1 MKFKEILEKIK
12 VYAPLGVSLVV
23 AACVVI
29 SLSGYQAKASE
40 PSKDKKQQ
48 VSESVTDAET
58 ETETENAAED
68 TQTHAGS
75 FELAD
80 GVYKGSATGFSGP
93 VTVAVTIM
101 DKKITSIDILSS
113 TDDEAFFN
121 RAKGVIDRII
131 ASQSFDVDVVSGATY
146 SSNGIIGAVKNAL
159 TGEKDNGVTGKSKQE
174 STSESESDSS
184 LAEIAA
190 VQDASAYKDGTY
202 YGTGKGFAG
211 TMKVKVDISGGKI
224 ASISIVSTKDGDSY
238 VKSASS
244 LLDTIV
250 EKQSTNVD
258 TVSGATFSSRGIIAA
273 VRSALSQAAVSE
285 NTADNN
291 NDKQEAAES
300 SGNGQTDENSSGS
313 ASEQGTEGTL
323 PYVDGIYY
331 GTAEGY
337 KGDIKAAV
345 VIQNKTLKAILV
357 TEKQDDEPFITNA
370 MDVLKNMMKKQSADV
385 DTVSGATY
393 SSKGL
398 IGAVKAAFEEARK
411 TTAGENTG
419 DGNSDANNKNNSNSD
434 NNNGNDNSSN
444 NADDS
449 NIAGEEDK
457 AVLSKLVQSQASL
470 DGAQYTQLS
479 WYLLQIRLGDAQEVL
494 ESAESTKKDVSCAQE
509 KLQAAINALQKNDT
523 STNVYED
530 GVYEVSTLCIPDD
543 DMDFSAYNL
552 SMKVTIANDRIV
564 SITDVKGDGDSQ
576 NASYIKKAADGT
588 KNQPGLVSVL
598 TSQANA
604 DSIDFSSIDT
614 VSRAT
619 CTSKAIIDGCKSAL
633 EAAKKK

>member
-1 MKFKEILEKIK
+1 MKFKEVLEKIK
-12 VYAPLGVSLVV
+12 VYAPLGVSLVI

-29 SLSGYQAKASE
+29 SLSGYQTKASE

-48 VSESVTDAET
+48 VSERVTDA
-58 ETETENAAED
+58 ETENAAED
-68 TQTHAGS
+68 TQTATGS

-101 DKKITSIDILSS
+101 DKKIISIDILSS

-174 STSESESDSS
+174 STSESESDSA

-273 VRSALSQAAVSE
+273 VRSALSQAAVSDNITGN
-285 NTADNN
+285 NT
-291 NDKQEAAES
+291 DKQSAAEA

-313 ASEQGTEGTL
+313 ASEKGTEGTL

-337 KGDIKAAV
+337 KGDIRVAV
-345 VIQNKTLKAILV
+345 VIQDKTLKAILV
-357 TEKQDDEPFITNA
+357 TKKQDDEPFITNA

-419 DGNSDANNKNNSNSD
+419 DSNSDSNNSND
-434 NNNGNDNSSN
+434 NNG
-444 NADDS
+444 

-457 AVLSKLVQSQASL
+457 AVLLKLVQSQASL
-470 DGAQYTQLS
+470 DGTQYTQLS

-530 GVYEVSTLCIPDD
+530 GTYDVSKLCIPDD

-576 NASYIKKAADGT
+576 NAPYIKKAADGT
-588 KNQPGLVSVL
+588 KNQPGMVSVL
-598 TSQANA
+598 TSQTNA

-614 VSRAT
+614 VSHAT

-633 EAAKKK
+633 EAAKRK

>member
-1 MKFKEILEKIK
+1 MKFKEVFEKIK
-12 VYAPLGVSLVV
+12 VYAPLGVSLVI

-29 SLSGYQAKASE
+29 SLSGYQTKASE
-40 PSKDKKQQ
+40 PSNDKKHQ
-48 VSESVTDAET
+48 VSERVTDT
-58 ETETENAAED
+58 ETEDAAED
-68 TQTHAGS
+68 TQTATGS

-121 RAKGVIDRII
+121 RAKAVIDRII

-159 TGEKDNGVTGKSKQE
+159 TGEKDNGVTGKSKQG

-224 ASISIVSTKDGDSY
+224 ASISIVSTKDGNSY

-273 VRSALSQAAVSE
+273 VRSALSQAAVSD
-285 NTADNN
+285 NTVGNN
-291 NDKQEAAES
+291 TDKQGAAEA

-313 ASEQGTEGTL
+313 ASEKGTEGTL

-337 KGDIKAAV
+337 KGDIRVAV
-345 VIQNKTLKAILV
+345 VIQDKTLKAILV

-419 DGNSDANNKNNSNSD
+419 GSNSDSNNSND
-434 NNNGNDNSSN
+434 NN
-444 NADDS
+444 S

-457 AVLSKLVQSQASL
+457 AVLLKLVQSQASL

-494 ESAESTKKDVSCAQE
+494 ESAESTKKDVSCTQE

-530 GVYEVSTLCIPDD
+530 GTYDVSTLCIPDD

-576 NASYIKKAADGT
+576 NVSYIKKAVDGT
-588 KNQPGLVSVL
+588 KNQAGMVSVL
-598 TSQANA
+598 TSQTNA

-614 VSRAT
+614 VSHAT

>member
-1 MKFKEILEKIK
+1 MKFKEVLEKIK
-12 VYAPLGVSLVV
+12 VYAPLGVSLVI

-29 SLSGYQAKASE
+29 SLSGYQTKASE
-40 PSKDKKQQ
+40 PSKDKKHQ
-48 VSESVTDAET
+48 VSERVTDT
-58 ETETENAAED
+58 ETEDAAED
-68 TQTHAGS
+68 TQTATGS

-101 DKKITSIDILSS
+101 DKKIISIDILSS

-273 VRSALSQAAVSE
+273 VRSALSQAAVSD
-285 NTADNN
+285 NTTGNN
-291 NDKQEAAES
+291 TDKQGAAEV

-337 KGDIKAAV
+337 KGDIRVAV
-345 VIQNKTLKAILV
+345 VIQDKTLKAILV

-419 DGNSDANNKNNSNSD
+419 GSNSDSNNSND
-434 NNNGNDNSSN
+434 NN
-444 NADDS
+444 S

-457 AVLSKLVQSQASL
+457 AVLLKLVQSQASL

-530 GVYEVSTLCIPDD
+530 GTYDVSTLCIPDD

-576 NASYIKKAADGT
+576 NVSYIKKAVDGT
-588 KNQPGLVSVL
+588 KNQAGMVSVL
-598 TSQANA
+598 TSQTNA

-614 VSRAT
+614 VSHAT

>member
-1 MKFKEILEKIK
+1 MKFKEVLEKIK
-12 VYAPLGVSLVV
+12 VYAPLGVSLVI

-29 SLSGYQAKASE
+29 SLSGYQTKASE

-48 VSESVTDAET
+48 VSERVTDT
-58 ETETENAAED
+58 ETETEN
-68 TQTHAGS
+68 TQTATGS
-75 FELAD
+75 FDLAD

-131 ASQSFDVDVVSGATY
+131 SSQSFDVDVVSGATY

-174 STSESESDSS
+174 STSESDSS
-184 LAEIAA
+184 LVEIAA
-190 VQDASAYKDGTY
+190 VQDAAAYRDGTY

-211 TMKVKVDISGGKI
+211 TMKVKVDIAGGKI

-258 TVSGATFSSRGIIAA
+258 TVSCATFSSRGIIAA
-273 VRSALSQAAVSE
+273 VRSALSQAAVSQ
-285 NTADNN
+285 NTAGNIT
-291 NDKQEAAES
+291 DKQDATET

-313 ASEQGTEGTL
+313 SQEQGTEGTL

-337 KGDIKAAV
+337 KGDIKVAV
-345 VIQNKTLKAILV
+345 VIQDKTLKAILV

-419 DGNSDANNKNNSNSD
+419 DSNSG
-434 NNNGNDNSSN
+434 NNNSSN
-444 NADDS
+444 NSDNS
-449 NIAGEEDK
+449 NIAGDEDK

-470 DGAQYTQLS
+470 DGTQYTQLS
-479 WYLLQIRLGDAQEVL
+479 WYLFQIRLGDAQEVL
-494 ESAESTKKDVSCAQE
+494 ESAESTKKDVSRAQE

-530 GVYEVSTLCIPDD
+530 GTYDVSTLCIPDD

-588 KNQPGLVSVL
+588 KNQPGMVSVL

-604 DSIDFSSIDT
+604 DSIDFSGIDT

-619 CTSKAIIDGCKSAL
+619 CTSKAIINGCKSVL

>member
-1 MKFKEILEKIK
+1 MKFKEVLEKIK
-12 VYAPLGVSLVV
+12 VYAPLGVSLVI

-29 SLSGYQAKASE
+29 SLSGYQTKASE
-40 PSKDKKQQ
+40 PSKDKTQQ
-48 VSESVTDAET
+48 VSERVTDAKKESA
-58 ETETENAAED
+58 EED
-68 TQTHAGS
+68 TQPATGS

-101 DKKITSIDILSS
+101 DKKIISIDILSS

-211 TMKVKVDISGGKI
+211 TMKIKVDISGGKI

-273 VRSALSQAAVSE
+273 VRSALSQAAVSD
-285 NTADNN
+285 NTTGNN
-291 NDKQEAAES
+291 TDKQSAAEA

-313 ASEQGTEGTL
+313 ASEKGTEGTL

-337 KGDIKAAV
+337 RGDIRVAV
-345 VIQNKTLKAILV
+345 VIQDKTLKAILV
-357 TEKQDDEPFITNA
+357 TKKQDDEPFITNA

-419 DGNSDANNKNNSNSD
+419 DSNSDSNNSND
-434 NNNGNDNSSN
+434 NNG
-444 NADDS
+444 

-457 AVLSKLVQSQASL
+457 AVLSKLVQSQAAL

-530 GVYEVSTLCIPDD
+530 GTYDVSTLCIPDD

-576 NASYIKKAADGT
+576 NAPYINKAADGT
-588 KNQPGLVSVL
+588 KNQPGMVSVL
-598 TSQANA
+598 TSQTNA

-633 EAAKKK
+633 ESAKKK

>member
-1 MKFKEILEKIK
+1 MKFKEVLEKIK
-12 VYAPLGVSLVV
+12 VYAPLGVSLVI

-29 SLSGYQAKASE
+29 SLSGYQTKASE

-48 VSESVTDAET
+48 VSERVTDT
-58 ETETENAAED
+58 ETETENAAEN
-68 TQTHAGS
+68 TQTATGS
-75 FELAD
+75 FDLAD

-131 ASQSFDVDVVSGATY
+131 SSQSFDVDVVSGATY

-184 LAEIAA
+184 LAEMAA

-211 TMKVKVDISGGKI
+211 TMKVKVDIAGGKI

-285 NTADNN
+285 NTAGNN
-291 NDKQEAAES
+291 TDKQDAAET
-300 SGNGQTDENSSGS
+300 SGNDRNDENSSD
-313 ASEQGTEGTL
+313 SEPEQTAEGTL

-337 KGDIKAAV
+337 KGDIKVAV
-345 VIQNKTLKAILV
+345 VIQDKTLKAILV

-419 DGNSDANNKNNSNSD
+419 DSNSG
-434 NNNGNDNSSN
+434 NNNSSN
-444 NADDS
+444 NSDNS
-449 NIAGEEDK
+449 NIAGDEDK

-470 DGAQYTQLS
+470 DGTQYTQLS
-479 WYLLQIRLGDAQEVL
+479 WYLLQIRLEDANEVL
-494 ESAESTKKDVSCAQE
+494 SSAEATKRDVSRAQE

-530 GVYEVSTLCIPDD
+530 GTYDVSTLCIPDD

-588 KNQPGLVSVL
+588 KNQPGMVSVL

-604 DSIDFSSIDT
+604 DRIDFSGIDT

-619 CTSKAIIDGCKSAL
+619 CTSKAIINGCKSVL

>member
-1 MKFKEILEKIK
+1 MKFKEVLEKIK
-12 VYAPLGVSLVV
+12 VYAPLGVSLVI

-29 SLSGYQAKASE
+29 SLSGYQTKASE
-40 PSKDKKQQ
+40 PSKDKKHQ
-48 VSESVTDAET
+48 VSERVTD
-58 ETETENAAED
+58 TETENAAED
-68 TQTHAGS
+68 TQTATGS

-80 GVYKGSATGFSGP
+80 GVYKGSATGFSGH

-121 RAKGVIDRII
+121 RAKAVIDRII
-131 ASQSFDVDVVSGATY
+131 ASQSFDVDVVSGTTY

-159 TGEKDNGVTGKSKQE
+159 TGEKDNGVTGKSKQG

-238 VKSASS
+238 VKIASS

-273 VRSALSQAAVSE
+273 VRSALSQAAVSD
-285 NTADNN
+285 NTTGNN
-291 NDKQEAAES
+291 TDKQGAAEV

-337 KGDIKAAV
+337 KGDIRVAV
-345 VIQNKTLKAILV
+345 VIQDKTLKAILV

-419 DGNSDANNKNNSNSD
+419 GSNSDSNNSND
-434 NNNGNDNSSN
+434 NN
-444 NADDS
+444 S

-457 AVLSKLVQSQASL
+457 AVLLKLVQSQASL

-530 GVYEVSTLCIPDD
+530 GTYDVSTLCIPDD

-576 NASYIKKAADGT
+576 NVSYIKKAVDGT
-588 KNQPGLVSVL
+588 KNQAGMVSVL
-598 TSQANA
+598 TSQTNA

-614 VSRAT
+614 VSHAT

>member
-1 MKFKEILEKIK
+1 MKFKEVLEKIK
-12 VYAPLGVSLVV
+12 VYAPLGVSLVI

-29 SLSGYQAKASE
+29 SLSGYQTKASE
-40 PSKDKKQQ
+40 PSKDKKHQ
-48 VSESVTDAET
+48 VSERVTD
-58 ETETENAAED
+58 TETENAAED
-68 TQTHAGS
+68 TQTATGS

-131 ASQSFDVDVVSGATY
+131 SSQSFDVDVVSGATY

-159 TGEKDNGVTGKSKQE
+159 TGEKDNGVTGKSKQG
-174 STSESESDSS
+174 STSDSESDSS

-190 VQDASAYKDGTY
+190 VQDASTYKDGTY

-273 VRSALSQAAVSE
+273 VRSALSQAAVSD
-285 NTADNN
+285 NTTGNN
-291 NDKQEAAES
+291 TDKQGAAES

-337 KGDIKAAV
+337 KGDIRVAV
-345 VIQNKTLKAILV
+345 VIQDKTLKAILV

-419 DGNSDANNKNNSNSD
+419 DNNSDSNNSND
-434 NNNGNDNSSN
+434 NNN
-444 NADDS
+444 

-457 AVLSKLVQSQASL
+457 AVLLKLVQSQASL

-530 GVYEVSTLCIPDD
+530 GTYDVSTLCIPDD

>member
-1 MKFKEILEKIK
+1 MKFKEVLEKIK
-12 VYAPLGVSLVV
+12 VYAPLGVSLVI

-29 SLSGYQAKASE
+29 SLSGYQTKASE
-40 PSKDKKQQ
+40 PSKDKKHQ
-48 VSESVTDAET
+48 VSERVTD
-58 ETETENAAED
+58 TETENAAED
-68 TQTHAGS
+68 TQTATGS

-121 RAKGVIDRII
+121 RAKAVIDRII

-159 TGEKDNGVTGKSKQE
+159 TGEKDNGVTGKSKQG

-273 VRSALSQAAVSE
+273 VRSALSQAAVSD
-285 NTADNN
+285 NTTGNN
-291 NDKQEAAES
+291 TDKQGAAEA

-313 ASEQGTEGTL
+313 ASEKGTEGTL

-337 KGDIKAAV
+337 KGDIRVAV
-345 VIQNKTLKAILV
+345 VIQDKTLKAILV

-419 DGNSDANNKNNSNSD
+419 GSNSDSNNSND
-434 NNNGNDNSSN
+434 NN
-444 NADDS
+444 S

-457 AVLSKLVQSQASL
+457 AVLLKLVQSQASL

-530 GVYEVSTLCIPDD
+530 GTYDVSTLCIPDD

-576 NASYIKKAADGT
+576 NVSYIKKAVDGT
-588 KNQPGLVSVL
+588 KNQAGMVSVL
-598 TSQANA
+598 TSQTNA

-614 VSRAT
+614 VSHAT

>member
-1 MKFKEILEKIK
+1 MKFKEVLEKIK
-12 VYAPLGVSLVV
+12 VYASLGVSLVI

-29 SLSGYQAKASE
+29 SLSGYQTKASE
-40 PSKDKKQQ
+40 PSKDKKHQ
-48 VSESVTDAET
+48 VSERVTD
-58 ETETENAAED
+58 TETENAAED
-68 TQTHAGS
+68 TQTATGS

-121 RAKGVIDRII
+121 RAKAVIDRII

-159 TGEKDNGVTGKSKQE
+159 TGEKDNGVTGKSKQG

-238 VKSASS
+238 VKIASS

-273 VRSALSQAAVSE
+273 VRSALSQAAVSD
-285 NTADNN
+285 NTTGNN
-291 NDKQEAAES
+291 TDKQGAAEV

-323 PYVDGIYY
+323 AYVDGIYY

-337 KGDIKAAV
+337 KGDIRVAV
-345 VIQNKTLKAILV
+345 VIQDKTLKAILV

-419 DGNSDANNKNNSNSD
+419 GSNSDSNNSND
-434 NNNGNDNSSN
+434 NN
-444 NADDS
+444 S

-457 AVLSKLVQSQASL
+457 AVLLKLVQSQASL

-530 GVYEVSTLCIPDD
+530 GTYDVSTLCIPDD

-576 NASYIKKAADGT
+576 NVSYIKKAVDGT
-588 KNQPGLVSVL
+588 KNQAGMVSVL
-598 TSQANA
+598 TSQTNA

-614 VSRAT
+614 VSHAT

>member
-1 MKFKEILEKIK
+1 MKFKEVLEKIK
-12 VYAPLGVSLVV
+12 VYAPLGVSLVI

-29 SLSGYQAKASE
+29 SLSGYQTKASE
-40 PSKDKKQQ
+40 PSKDKKHQ
-48 VSESVTDAET
+48 VSERVTDT
-58 ETETENAAED
+58 ETEDAAED
-68 TQTHAGS
+68 TQTATGS

-80 GVYKGSATGFSGP
+80 GVYKDSATGFSGP

-101 DKKITSIDILSS
+101 DKKIISIDILSS

-121 RAKGVIDRII
+121 RAKGVIDRFI

-273 VRSALSQAAVSE
+273 VRSALSQAAVSD
-285 NTADNN
+285 NTVGNN
-291 NDKQEAAES
+291 TDKQGAAEA

-313 ASEQGTEGTL
+313 ASEKGTEGTL

-337 KGDIKAAV
+337 KGDIRVAV
-345 VIQNKTLKAILV
+345 VIQDKTLKAILV

-419 DGNSDANNKNNSNSD
+419 GSNSDSNNSND
-434 NNNGNDNSSN
+434 NN
-444 NADDS
+444 S

-457 AVLSKLVQSQASL
+457 AVLLKLVQSQASL

-530 GVYEVSTLCIPDD
+530 GTYDVSTLCIPDD

-576 NASYIKKAADGT
+576 NVSYIKKAVDGT
-588 KNQPGLVSVL
+588 KNQAGMVSVL
-598 TSQANA
+598 TSQTNA

-614 VSRAT
+614 VSHAT

>member
-1 MKFKEILEKIK
+1 MKFKEVLEKIK
-12 VYAPLGVSLVV
+12 VYAPLGVSLVI

-29 SLSGYQAKASE
+29 SLSGYQTKASE

-48 VSESVTDAET
+48 VSENVTDT
-58 ETETENAAED
+58 ETETENAAEN
-68 TQTHAGS
+68 TQTATGS
-75 FELAD
+75 FDLAD

-131 ASQSFDVDVVSGATY
+131 SSQSFDVDVVSGATY
-146 SSNGIIGAVKNAL
+146 SSNGIIKAVKNAL
-159 TGEKDNGVTGKSKQE
+159 TGEKDKTVTGKSKQE
-174 STSESESDSS
+174 SASESDSS
-184 LAEIAA
+184 SVEKAA

-211 TMKVKVDISGGKI
+211 TMKVKVDIVGGKI

-250 EKQSTNVD
+250 KKQSTNVD

-273 VRSALSQAAVSE
+273 VRSALSQAAVSQ
-285 NTADNN
+285 NTAGNN
-291 NDKQEAAES
+291 TDKQDATET

-313 ASEQGTEGTL
+313 SQEQGTEGTL

-337 KGDIKAAV
+337 KGDIKVAV
-345 VIQNKTLKAILV
+345 VIQDKTLKAILV

-419 DGNSDANNKNNSNSD
+419 DSNSG
-434 NNNGNDNSSN
+434 NNNSSN
-444 NADDS
+444 NSDNS
-449 NIAGEEDK
+449 NIAGDEDK

-470 DGAQYTQLS
+470 DGTQYTQLS
-479 WYLLQIRLGDAQEVL
+479 WYLLQIRLEDANEVL
-494 ESAESTKKDVSCAQE
+494 SSAEATKKDVSHAQE

-530 GVYEVSTLCIPDD
+530 GTYDVSTLCIPDD

-588 KNQPGLVSVL
+588 KNQQGMVSVL

-604 DSIDFSSIDT
+604 ANIDFSSIDT

-619 CTSKAIIDGCKSAL
+619 CTSKAIINGCKSVL

>member
-1 MKFKEILEKIK
+1 MKFKEVLEKIK
-12 VYAPLGVSLVV
+12 VYAPLGVSLVI

-29 SLSGYQAKASE
+29 SLSGYQTKASE
-40 PSKDKKQQ
+40 PSKDKKHQ
-48 VSESVTDAET
+48 VSERVTD
-58 ETETENAAED
+58 TETENAAED
-68 TQTHAGS
+68 TQTATGS

-80 GVYKGSATGFSGP
+80 GVYKGSATGFSGH

-121 RAKGVIDRII
+121 RAKAVIDRII

-159 TGEKDNGVTGKSKQE
+159 TGEKDNGVTGKSKQG

-238 VKSASS
+238 VKIASS

-273 VRSALSQAAVSE
+273 VRSALSQAAVSD
-285 NTADNN
+285 NTVGNN
-291 NDKQEAAES
+291 TDKQGAAEV

-337 KGDIKAAV
+337 KGDIRVAV
-345 VIQNKTLKAILV
+345 VIQDKTLKAILV

-419 DGNSDANNKNNSNSD
+419 GSNSDSNNSND
-434 NNNGNDNSSN
+434 NN
-444 NADDS
+444 S

-457 AVLSKLVQSQASL
+457 AVLLKLVQSQASL

-530 GVYEVSTLCIPDD
+530 GTYDVSTLCIPDD

-576 NASYIKKAADGT
+576 NVSYIKKAVDGT
-588 KNQPGLVSVL
+588 KNQAGMVSVL
-598 TSQANA
+598 TSQTNA

-614 VSRAT
+614 VSHAT

>member
-29 SLSGYQAKASE
+29 SLSTYQAKASE

-48 VSESVTDAET
+48 VSESMADT
-58 ETETENAAED
+58 ETETENTTED
-68 TQTHAGS
+68 TQTATGS
-75 FELAD
+75 FDLAD

-113 TDDEAFFN
+113 TDDEVFFN

-184 LAEIAA
+184 SAEIAA

-211 TMKVKVDISGGKI
+211 NIKVKVDIAGGKI
-224 ASISIVSTKDGDSY
+224 SAISIVSTKDGDSY

-285 NTADNN
+285 NTAGNN
-291 NDKQEAAES
+291 TDKQGAAET

-313 ASEQGTEGTL
+313 ASEHGTEGTL

-331 GTAEGY
+331 GTSEGY
-337 KGDIKAAV
+337 KGDIKVAV
-345 VIQNKTLKAILV
+345 VIQDKTLKAILV

-370 MDVLKNMMKKQSADV
+370 MDVLKNMMKKQSTDV

-398 IGAVKAAFEEARK
+398 IGAVKSAFEEARK

-419 DGNSDANNKNNSNSD
+419 NGNSGGNNNNSN
-434 NNNGNDNSSN
+434 
-444 NADDS
+444 NAADS
-449 NIAGEEDK
+449 NIALDEDK

-470 DGAQYTQLS
+470 DGTQYTQLS

-494 ESAESTKKDVSCAQE
+494 ESAESTKKDVSRAQE

-530 GVYEVSTLCIPDD
+530 GTYEVSTLCIPDD

-588 KNQPGLVSVL
+588 KNQQGMVSVL
-598 TSQANA
+598 TSQSNA

>member
-1 MKFKEILEKIK
+1 MKFKEVLEKIK
-12 VYAPLGVSLVV
+12 VYAPLGVSLVI

-29 SLSGYQAKASE
+29 SLSGYQTKASE

-48 VSESVTDAET
+48 VSERVTDA
-58 ETETENAAED
+58 ETENAAED
-68 TQTHAGS
+68 TQTATGS

-101 DKKITSIDILSS
+101 DKKIISIDILSS

-121 RAKGVIDRII
+121 RAKAVIDRII

-174 STSESESDSS
+174 STSESESDSA

-273 VRSALSQAAVSE
+273 VRSALSQAAVSD
-285 NTADNN
+285 NTTGNN
-291 NDKQEAAES
+291 TDKQSAAEA

-313 ASEQGTEGTL
+313 ASEKGTEGTL

-337 KGDIKAAV
+337 KGDIRVAV
-345 VIQNKTLKAILV
+345 VIQDKTLKAILV
-357 TEKQDDEPFITNA
+357 TKKQDDEPFITNA

-419 DGNSDANNKNNSNSD
+419 DSNSD
-434 NNNGNDNSSN
+434 SNNGNDNN
-444 NADDS
+444 S

-457 AVLSKLVQSQASL
+457 AVLLKLVQSQASL
-470 DGAQYTQLS
+470 DGTQYTQLS

-530 GVYEVSTLCIPDD
+530 GTYDVSTLCIPDD

-576 NASYIKKAADGT
+576 NAPYIKKAADGT

>member
-1 MKFKEILEKIK
+1 MKFKEVLEKIK
-12 VYAPLGVSLVV
+12 VYAPLGVSLVI

-29 SLSGYQAKASE
+29 SLSGYQTKASE
-40 PSKDKKQQ
+40 PSKDKKHQ
-48 VSESVTDAET
+48 VSERVTDT
-58 ETETENAAED
+58 ETEDAAED
-68 TQTHAGS
+68 TQTATGS

-101 DKKITSIDILSS
+101 DKKIISIDILSS

-273 VRSALSQAAVSE
+273 VRSALSQAAVSD
-285 NTADNN
+285 NTTGNN
-291 NDKQEAAES
+291 TDKQGAAEA

-313 ASEQGTEGTL
+313 ASEKGTEGTL

-337 KGDIKAAV
+337 KGDIRVAV
-345 VIQNKTLKAILV
+345 VIQDKTLKAILV

-419 DGNSDANNKNNSNSD
+419 DSNSDSNNSND
-434 NNNGNDNSSN
+434 NN
-444 NADDS
+444 S

-457 AVLSKLVQSQASL
+457 AVLLKLVQSQASL

-530 GVYEVSTLCIPDD
+530 GTYDVSTLCIPDD

-576 NASYIKKAADGT
+576 NVSYIKKAADGT
-588 KNQPGLVSVL
+588 KNQPGMVSVL
-598 TSQANA
+598 TSQTNA

-614 VSRAT
+614 VSHAT

>member
-1 MKFKEILEKIK
+1 MKFKEVLEKIK
-12 VYAPLGVSLVV
+12 VYAPLGVSLVI

-29 SLSGYQAKASE
+29 SLSGYQTKASE
-40 PSKDKKQQ
+40 PSKDKKHQ
-48 VSESVTDAET
+48 VSERVTD
-58 ETETENAAED
+58 TETENAAED
-68 TQTHAGS
+68 TQTATGS

-121 RAKGVIDRII
+121 RAKAVIDRII

-159 TGEKDNGVTGKSKQE
+159 TGEKDNGVTGKSKQG

-273 VRSALSQAAVSE
+273 VRSALSQAAVSDKTTGN
-285 NTADNN
+285 NT
-291 NDKQEAAES
+291 DKQGAAEA

-313 ASEQGTEGTL
+313 ASEKGTEGTL

-337 KGDIKAAV
+337 KGDIRVAV
-345 VIQNKTLKAILV
+345 VIQDKTLKAILV

-419 DGNSDANNKNNSNSD
+419 GSNSDSNNSND
-434 NNNGNDNSSN
+434 NN
-444 NADDS
+444 S

-457 AVLSKLVQSQASL
+457 AVLLKLVQSQASL

-530 GVYEVSTLCIPDD
+530 GTYDVSTLCIPDD

-576 NASYIKKAADGT
+576 NVSYIKKAVDGT
-588 KNQPGLVSVL
+588 KNQAGMVSVL
-598 TSQANA
+598 TSQTNA

-614 VSRAT
+614 VSHAT

>member
-1 MKFKEILEKIK
+1 MKFKEVLEKIK
-12 VYAPLGVSLVV
+12 VYAPLGVSLVI

-29 SLSGYQAKASE
+29 SLSGYQTKASE
-40 PSKDKKQQ
+40 PSKDKKHQ
-48 VSESVTDAET
+48 VSERVTD
-58 ETETENAAED
+58 TETENAAED
-68 TQTHAGS
+68 TQTATGS

-121 RAKGVIDRII
+121 RAKAVIDRII

-159 TGEKDNGVTGKSKQE
+159 TGEKDNGVTGKSKQG

-238 VKSASS
+238 VKIASS

-273 VRSALSQAAVSE
+273 VRSALSQAAVSD
-285 NTADNN
+285 NTVGNN
-291 NDKQEAAES
+291 TDKQGAAEA

-313 ASEQGTEGTL
+313 ASEKGTEGTL

-337 KGDIKAAV
+337 KGDIRVAV
-345 VIQNKTLKAILV
+345 VIQDKTLKAILV

-419 DGNSDANNKNNSNSD
+419 GSNSDSNNSND
-434 NNNGNDNSSN
+434 NN
-444 NADDS
+444 S

-457 AVLSKLVQSQASL
+457 AVLLKLVQSQASL

-530 GVYEVSTLCIPDD
+530 GTYDVSTLCIPDD

-576 NASYIKKAADGT
+576 NVSYIKKAVDGT
-588 KNQPGLVSVL
+588 KNQAGMVSVL
-598 TSQANA
+598 TSQTNA

-614 VSRAT
+614 VSHAT

>member
-1 MKFKEILEKIK
+1 MKFKEVLEKIK
-12 VYAPLGVSLVV
+12 VYAPLGVSLVI

-29 SLSGYQAKASE
+29 SLSGYQTKASE
-40 PSKDKKQQ
+40 PSKDKKHQ
-48 VSESVTDAET
+48 VSERMTDT
-58 ETETENAAED
+58 ETEDAAED
-68 TQTHAGS
+68 TQTATGS

-101 DKKITSIDILSS
+101 DKKIISIDILSS

-273 VRSALSQAAVSE
+273 VRSALSQAAVSD
-285 NTADNN
+285 NTVGNN
-291 NDKQEAAES
+291 TDKQGAAEA

-313 ASEQGTEGTL
+313 ASEKGTEGTL

-337 KGDIKAAV
+337 KGDIRVAV
-345 VIQNKTLKAILV
+345 VIQDKTLKAILV

-419 DGNSDANNKNNSNSD
+419 DSNSDSNNSNG
-434 NNNGNDNSSN
+434 NN
-444 NADDS
+444 S

-457 AVLSKLVQSQASL
+457 AVLLKLVQSQASL

-530 GVYEVSTLCIPDD
+530 GTYDVSTLCIPDD

-576 NASYIKKAADGT
+576 NAPYIKKAADGT
-588 KNQPGLVSVL
+588 KNQPGMVSVL
-598 TSQANA
+598 TSQTNA

-614 VSRAT
+614 VSHAT

>member
-1 MKFKEILEKIK
+1 MKFKEVLEKIK
-12 VYAPLGVSLVV
+12 VYAPLGVSLVI

-29 SLSGYQAKASE
+29 SLSGYQTKASE
-40 PSKDKKQQ
+40 PSKDKKHQ
-48 VSESVTDAET
+48 VSERVTDT
-58 ETETENAAED
+58 ETEDAAED
-68 TQTHAGS
+68 TQTATGS

-273 VRSALSQAAVSE
+273 VRSALSQAAVSD
-285 NTADNN
+285 NTTGNN
-291 NDKQEAAES
+291 TDKQGAAEA
-300 SGNGQTDENSSGS
+300 SGNGQTDKNSSGS

-337 KGDIKAAV
+337 KGDIRVAV
-345 VIQNKTLKAILV
+345 VIQDKTLKAILV

-419 DGNSDANNKNNSNSD
+419 GSNSD
-434 NNNGNDNSSN
+434 SNNNNDNN
-444 NADDS
+444 N

-457 AVLSKLVQSQASL
+457 AVLLKLVQSQASL

-530 GVYEVSTLCIPDD
+530 GTYDVSTLCIPDD

-576 NASYIKKAADGT
+576 NVSYIKKAVDGT
-588 KNQPGLVSVL
+588 KNQAGIRQVL
-598 TSQANA
+598 LWFCLCIRKLWRRDA
-604 DSIDFSSIDT
+604 
-614 VSRAT
+614 
-619 CTSKAIIDGCKSAL
+619 CTICVML
-633 EAAKKK
+633 P

>member
-1 MKFKEILEKIK
+1 MKFKEVLEKIK
-12 VYAPLGVSLVV
+12 VYAPLGVSLVI

-29 SLSGYQAKASE
+29 SLSGYQTKASE
-40 PSKDKKQQ
+40 PSKDNKQQ
-48 VSESVTDAET
+48 VSDRVTEI

-68 TQTHAGS
+68 TQTATGS

-159 TGEKDNGVTGKSKQE
+159 IGEKDNGVTGKSKQE

-190 VQDASAYKDGTY
+190 AQDASAYKDGTY

-273 VRSALSQAAVSE
+273 VRSALSQAAVSD
-285 NTADNN
+285 NTTGNN
-291 NDKQEAAES
+291 TDKQGAAEA

-313 ASEQGTEGTL
+313 ASEKGTEGTL

-337 KGDIKAAV
+337 KGDIRVAV
-345 VIQNKTLKAILV
+345 VIQDKTLKAILV

-419 DGNSDANNKNNSNSD
+419 GSNSDSNNSND
-434 NNNGNDNSSN
+434 NN
-444 NADDS
+444 S

-530 GVYEVSTLCIPDD
+530 GTYDVSTLCIPDD

-576 NASYIKKAADGT
+576 NVSYINKAADGT
-588 KNQPGLVSVL
+588 KNQPGMVSVL
-598 TSQANA
+598 TSQTNA
-604 DSIDFSSIDT
+604 GSIDFSSIDT

>member
-1 MKFKEILEKIK
+1 MKFKEVFEKIK
-12 VYAPLGVSLVV
+12 VYAPLGVSLVI

-29 SLSGYQAKASE
+29 SLIGYQTKASE
-40 PSKDKKQQ
+40 PSNDKKHQ
-48 VSESVTDAET
+48 VSERVTDT
-58 ETETENAAED
+58 ETEDAAED
-68 TQTHAGS
+68 TQTATGS

-121 RAKGVIDRII
+121 RAKAVIDRII

-273 VRSALSQAAVSE
+273 VRSALSQAAVSDKTTGN
-285 NTADNN
+285 NT
-291 NDKQEAAES
+291 DKQGAAEA
-300 SGNGQTDENSSGS
+300 SGNGQTDKNSSGS

-337 KGDIKAAV
+337 KGDIRVAV
-345 VIQNKTLKAILV
+345 VIQDKTLKAILV

-419 DGNSDANNKNNSNSD
+419 GSNSDSNNSND
-434 NNNGNDNSSN
+434 NN
-444 NADDS
+444 S

-457 AVLSKLVQSQASL
+457 AVLLKLVQSQASL

-494 ESAESTKKDVSCAQE
+494 ESAESTKKDVSCEQE

-530 GVYEVSTLCIPDD
+530 GTYDVSTLCIPDD

-576 NASYIKKAADGT
+576 NVSYIKKAVDGT
-588 KNQPGLVSVL
+588 KNQPGMVSVL
-598 TSQANA
+598 TSQTNA

-614 VSRAT
+614 VSHAT

>member
-1 MKFKEILEKIK
+1 MKFKEVLEKIK
-12 VYAPLGVSLVV
+12 VYAPLGVSLVI

-29 SLSGYQAKASE
+29 SLSGYQTKASE
-40 PSKDKKQQ
+40 PSKDKKHQ
-48 VSESVTDAET
+48 VSERVTD
-58 ETETENAAED
+58 TETENAAED
-68 TQTHAGS
+68 TQTATGS

-101 DKKITSIDILSS
+101 DKKIISIDILSS

-273 VRSALSQAAVSE
+273 VRSALSQAAVSD
-285 NTADNN
+285 NTVGNN
-291 NDKQEAAES
+291 TDKQGAAEA

-337 KGDIKAAV
+337 KGDIRVAV
-345 VIQNKTLKAILV
+345 VIQDKTLKAILV

-419 DGNSDANNKNNSNSD
+419 GSNSDSNNSND
-434 NNNGNDNSSN
+434 NN
-444 NADDS
+444 S

-457 AVLSKLVQSQASL
+457 AVLLKLVQSQASL

-530 GVYEVSTLCIPDD
+530 GTYDVSTLCIPDD

-576 NASYIKKAADGT
+576 NVSYIKKAVEGT
-588 KNQPGLVSVL
+588 KNQPGMVSVL
-598 TSQANA
+598 TSQTNA

-614 VSRAT
+614 VSHAT

>member
-1 MKFKEILEKIK
+1 MKFKEVLEKIK
-12 VYAPLGVSLVV
+12 VYAPLGVSLVI

-29 SLSGYQAKASE
+29 SLSGYQTKASE

-48 VSESVTDAET
+48 VSERVTDT
-58 ETETENAAED
+58 ETETENAAEN
-68 TQTHAGS
+68 TQTATGS
-75 FELAD
+75 FDLAD

-131 ASQSFDVDVVSGATY
+131 SSQSFDVDVVSGATY
-146 SSNGIIGAVKNAL
+146 SSNGIIKAVKNAL
-159 TGEKDNGVTGKSKQE
+159 TGEKDKTVTGKSKQE
-174 STSESESDSS
+174 SASESDSS
-184 LAEIAA
+184 SVEKAA

-211 TMKVKVDISGGKI
+211 TMKVKVDIAGGKI

-273 VRSALSQAAVSE
+273 VRSALSQAAVSD
-285 NTADNN
+285 NTTGNN
-291 NDKQEAAES
+291 TDKQGAAEA

-313 ASEQGTEGTL
+313 AQEQGKEGTL

-337 KGDIKAAV
+337 KGDIRVAV
-345 VIQNKTLKAILV
+345 VIQDKTLKAILV
-357 TEKQDDEPFITNA
+357 TKKQDDEPFITNA
-370 MDVLKNMMKKQSADV
+370 MDVLKKMMKKQSADV

-419 DGNSDANNKNNSNSD
+419 GSNSDSNNSND
-434 NNNGNDNSSN
+434 NN
-444 NADDS
+444 S

-457 AVLSKLVQSQASL
+457 AVLLKLVQSQASL

-530 GVYEVSTLCIPDD
+530 GTYDVSTLCIPDD

-576 NASYIKKAADGT
+576 NVSYIKKAVDGT
-588 KNQPGLVSVL
+588 KNQAGMVSVL
-598 TSQANA
+598 TSQTNA

-614 VSRAT
+614 VSHAT

>member
-29 SLSGYQAKASE
+29 SLSTYQAKASE

-48 VSESVTDAET
+48 VSESMADT
-58 ETETENAAED
+58 ETETENATED
-68 TQTHAGS
+68 TQTATGS
-75 FELAD
+75 FDLAD
-80 GVYKGSATGFSGP
+80 GVYKGSATGYRGS
-93 VTVAVTIM
+93 VTVAVTIL
-101 DKKITSIDILSS
+101 DKKIVSIDILSAS
-113 TDDEAFFN
+113 DDEAFFN

-131 ASQSFDVDVVSGATY
+131 SSQSLDVDVVSGATY

-159 TGEKDNGVTGKSKQE
+159 TGEKDKGVTGKSKQE
-174 STSESESDSS
+174 SRLDSESDNSS
-184 LAEIAA
+184 AEIAA

-211 TMKVKVDISGGKI
+211 NIKVKVDIAGGKI
-224 ASISIVSTKDGDSY
+224 SAISIVSTKDGDSY

-285 NTADNN
+285 NTAGSDT
-291 NDKQEAAES
+291 DKQDTAET
-300 SGNGQTDENSSGS
+300 SGNGQNDENSSDN
-313 ASEQGTEGTL
+313 AQKQTAEGTL

-337 KGDIKAAV
+337 KGDIKVAV
-345 VIQNKTLKAILV
+345 VIQDKTLKAILV

-398 IGAVKAAFEEARK
+398 IGAVKEAFEEARK
-411 TTAGENTG
+411 TTACENTG
-419 DGNSDANNKNNSNSD
+419 NGNSGGNNNNSN
-434 NNNGNDNSSN
+434 
-444 NADDS
+444 NAADS
-449 NIAGEEDK
+449 NIALDEDK

-470 DGAQYTQLS
+470 DGTQYTQLS

-494 ESAESTKKDVSCAQE
+494 DSAESTKKDVSRAQE

-530 GVYEVSTLCIPDD
+530 GTYEVSTLCIPDD
-543 DMDFSAYNL
+543 DMDFVAYNL

-588 KNQPGLVSVL
+588 KNQQGMVSML

>member
-1 MKFKEILEKIK
+1 MKFKEVLEKIK
-12 VYAPLGVSLVV
+12 VYAPLGVSLVI

-29 SLSGYQAKASE
+29 SLSGYQTKASE
-40 PSKDKKQQ
+40 PSKDKKHQ
-48 VSESVTDAET
+48 VSERVTDT
-58 ETETENAAED
+58 ETEDAAED
-68 TQTHAGS
+68 TQTATGS

-273 VRSALSQAAVSE
+273 VRSALSQAAVSD
-285 NTADNN
+285 NTVGNN
-291 NDKQEAAES
+291 TDKQGAAEA

-313 ASEQGTEGTL
+313 ASEKGTEGTL

-337 KGDIKAAV
+337 KGDIRVAV
-345 VIQNKTLKAILV
+345 VIQDKTLKAILV

-419 DGNSDANNKNNSNSD
+419 DSNSDSNNSND
-434 NNNGNDNSSN
+434 NN
-444 NADDS
+444 S

-457 AVLSKLVQSQASL
+457 AVLLKLVQSQASL

-530 GVYEVSTLCIPDD
+530 GTYDVSTLCIPDD

-552 SMKVTIANDRIV
+552 SMKVTIANDRMV

-576 NASYIKKAADGT
+576 NVSYIKKAVDGT
-588 KNQPGLVSVL
+588 KNQAGMVSVL
-598 TSQANA
+598 TSQTNA

-614 VSRAT
+614 VSHAT

>member
-1 MKFKEILEKIK
+1 MKFKEVLEKIK
-12 VYAPLGVSLVV
+12 VYAPLGVSLVI

-29 SLSGYQAKASE
+29 SLSGYQTKASE

-48 VSESVTDAET
+48 VSERVTDT

-68 TQTHAGS
+68 TQTATGS
-75 FELAD
+75 FDLAD

-131 ASQSFDVDVVSGATY
+131 SSQSFDVDVVSGATY
-146 SSNGIIGAVKNAL
+146 SSNGIIKAVKNAL
-159 TGEKDNGVTGKSKQE
+159 TGEKDKTVTGKSKQE
-174 STSESESDSS
+174 SASESDSS
-184 LAEIAA
+184 SVEKAA

-211 TMKVKVDISGGKI
+211 TMKVKVDIAGGKI

-250 EKQSTNVD
+250 KKQSTNVD
-258 TVSGATFSSRGIIAA
+258 TVSGATFSSRGIISA
-273 VRSALSQAAVSE
+273 VRSALSQAAVSK
-285 NTADNN
+285 NTADNVT
-291 NDKQEAAES
+291 DKQDETQT
-300 SGNGQTDENSSGS
+300 SGNGQTGENPSGS
-313 ASEQGTEGTL
+313 AQQQGTEGTL

-337 KGDIKAAV
+337 KGDIKVAV
-345 VIQNKTLKAILV
+345 VIQDKTLKAILV
-357 TEKQDDEPFITNA
+357 TEKNDDEPFITNA
-370 MDVLKNMMKKQSADV
+370 MDVLKNMMKKQSTDV

-419 DGNSDANNKNNSNSD
+419 DSNLGNN
-434 NNNGNDNSSN
+434 NSSN
-444 NADDS
+444 NSDNS
-449 NIAGEEDK
+449 NIAGDEDK

-470 DGAQYTQLS
+470 DGTQYTQLS
-479 WYLLQIRLGDAQEVL
+479 WYLLQIRLEDANEVL
-494 ESAESTKKDVSCAQE
+494 SSAEATKKDVSRAQE

-530 GVYEVSTLCIPDD
+530 GTYNVSTLCTPDD
-543 DMDFSAYNL
+543 DMDFIAYNL

-588 KNQPGLVSVL
+588 KNQPGMVSVL
-598 TSQANA
+598 TSQAKA
-604 DSIDFSSIDT
+604 DSIDFSRIDT

-619 CTSKAIIDGCKSAL
+619 CTSNAIIDGCKSAL
-633 EAAKKK
+633 ETAKKK

>member
-1 MKFKEILEKIK
+1 MKFKEVLEKIK
-12 VYAPLGVSLVV
+12 VYAPLGVSLVI

-29 SLSGYQAKASE
+29 SLSGYQTKASE

-48 VSESVTDAET
+48 VSERVTDT
-58 ETETENAAED
+58 ETETENAAEN
-68 TQTHAGS
+68 TQTATGS
-75 FELAD
+75 FDLAD

-131 ASQSFDVDVVSGATY
+131 SSQSFDVDVVSGATY
-146 SSNGIIGAVKNAL
+146 SSNGIIKAVKNAL
-159 TGEKDNGVTGKSKQE
+159 TGEKDKTVTGKSKQE
-174 STSESESDSS
+174 SASESDSS
-184 LAEIAA
+184 SVEKAA

-211 TMKVKVDISGGKI
+211 TMKVKVDIAGGKI

-273 VRSALSQAAVSE
+273 VRSALSQAAVSQ
-285 NTADNN
+285 NTAGNN
-291 NDKQEAAES
+291 TDKQDAAET

-313 ASEQGTEGTL
+313 SQEQGTEGTL

-337 KGDIKAAV
+337 KGDIKVAV
-345 VIQNKTLKAILV
+345 VIQDKTLKAILV

-419 DGNSDANNKNNSNSD
+419 DSNSG
-434 NNNGNDNSSN
+434 NNNSSN
-444 NADDS
+444 NSDNS
-449 NIAGEEDK
+449 NIAGDEDK

-470 DGAQYTQLS
+470 DGTQYTQLS
-479 WYLLQIRLGDAQEVL
+479 WYLLQIRLEDANEVL
-494 ESAESTKKDVSCAQE
+494 SSAEATKKDVSRAQE

-530 GVYEVSTLCIPDD
+530 GTYNVSTLCTPDD
-543 DMDFSAYNL
+543 DMDFIAYNL

-588 KNQPGLVSVL
+588 KNQPGMVSVL
-598 TSQANA
+598 TSQAKA
-604 DSIDFSSIDT
+604 DSIDFSRIDT

-619 CTSKAIIDGCKSAL
+619 CTSNAIIDGCKSAL
-633 EAAKKK
+633 ETAKKK

>member
-1 MKFKEILEKIK
+1 MKFKEVLEKIK
-12 VYAPLGVSLVV
+12 VYAPLGVSLVI

-29 SLSGYQAKASE
+29 SLSGYQTKASE
-40 PSKDKKQQ
+40 PSKDKKHQ
-48 VSESVTDAET
+48 VSERVTDT
-58 ETETENAAED
+58 ETEDAAED
-68 TQTHAGS
+68 TQTATGS

-101 DKKITSIDILSS
+101 DKKIISIDILSS

-121 RAKGVIDRII
+121 MAKGVIDRII

-159 TGEKDNGVTGKSKQE
+159 TGEKDNGVTGKSKQG

-273 VRSALSQAAVSE
+273 VRSALSQAAVSD
-285 NTADNN
+285 NTTGNN
-291 NDKQEAAES
+291 TDKQGAAEA

-313 ASEQGTEGTL
+313 ASEKGTEGTL

-337 KGDIKAAV
+337 KGDIRVAV
-345 VIQNKTLKAILV
+345 VIQDKTLKAILV

-419 DGNSDANNKNNSNSD
+419 GSNSDSNNSND
-434 NNNGNDNSSN
+434 NN
-444 NADDS
+444 S

-457 AVLSKLVQSQASL
+457 AVLLKLVQSQASL

-494 ESAESTKKDVSCAQE
+494 ESAESTKKDVSRAQE

-530 GVYEVSTLCIPDD
+530 GTYDVSTLCIPDD

-576 NASYIKKAADGT
+576 NVSYIKKAVDGT
-588 KNQPGLVSVL
+588 KNQAGMVSVL
-598 TSQANA
+598 TSQTNA

-614 VSRAT
+614 VSHAT

>member
-29 SLSGYQAKASE
+29 SLSTYQAKASE

-48 VSESVTDAET
+48 VSESMADT
-58 ETETENAAED
+58 ETETENATED
-68 TQTHAGS
+68 TQTATGS
-75 FELAD
+75 FDLAD
-80 GVYKGSATGFSGP
+80 GVYKGSATGYRGS
-93 VTVAVTIM
+93 VTVAVTIL
-101 DKKITSIDILSS
+101 DKKIVSIDILSAS
-113 TDDEAFFN
+113 DDEAFFN

-131 ASQSFDVDVVSGATY
+131 SSQSLDVDVVSGATY

-159 TGEKDNGVTGKSKQE
+159 TGEKDKGVTGKSKQE
-174 STSESESDSS
+174 SRLDSESDNSS
-184 LAEIAA
+184 AEIAA

-211 TMKVKVDISGGKI
+211 NIKVKVDIAGGKI
-224 ASISIVSTKDGDSY
+224 SAISIVSTKDGDSY

-273 VRSALSQAAVSE
+273 VRSALSQATVRE
-285 NTADNN
+285 NTAGSDT
-291 NDKQEAAES
+291 DKQGAAET

-313 ASEQGTEGTL
+313 ASEHGTEGTL

-331 GTAEGY
+331 GTSEGY
-337 KGDIKAAV
+337 KGDIKVAV
-345 VIQNKTLKAILV
+345 VIQDKTLKAILV

-398 IGAVKAAFEEARK
+398 IGAVKEAFEEARK

-419 DGNSDANNKNNSNSD
+419 NGNSGGNNNNSN
-434 NNNGNDNSSN
+434 
-444 NADDS
+444 NAADS
-449 NIAGEEDK
+449 NIALDEDK

-470 DGAQYTQLS
+470 DGTQYTQLS

-494 ESAESTKKDVSCAQE
+494 ESAESTKKDVSRAQE

-530 GVYEVSTLCIPDD
+530 GTYEVSTLCIPDD

-588 KNQPGLVSVL
+588 KNQQGMVSML
-598 TSQANA
+598 TSQAKA

>member
-29 SLSGYQAKASE
+29 SLSTYQAKASE
-40 PSKDKKQQ
+40 PSKDKKQP
-48 VSESVTDAET
+48 VSESVTDT
-58 ETETENAAED
+58 ETETENADEN
-68 TQTHAGS
+68 TQAATGS
-75 FELAD
+75 FDLAD
-80 GVYKGSATGFSGP
+80 GVYKGSATGYSGS
-93 VTVAVTIM
+93 VTVAVTIL
-101 DKKITSIDILSS
+101 DKKIVSIDILSAS
-113 TDDEAFFN
+113 DDEAFFN

-131 ASQSFDVDVVSGATY
+131 SSQSLDVDVVSGATY

-211 TMKVKVDISGGKI
+211 NIKVKVDIAGGKI
-224 ASISIVSTKDGDSY
+224 SAISIVSTKDGDSY

-285 NTADNN
+285 NTAGNN
-291 NDKQEAAES
+291 TDKQDAAET

-337 KGDIKAAV
+337 KGDIKVAV
-345 VIQNKTLKAILV
+345 VIQDKTLKAILV

-370 MDVLKNMMKKQSADV
+370 MDVLKNMMKKQSTDV

-419 DGNSDANNKNNSNSD
+419 DSNSGNNNNNS
-434 NNNGNDNSSN
+434 NDNSSN
-444 NADDS
+444 
-449 NIAGEEDK
+449 IAGDEDK
-457 AVLSKLVQSQASL
+457 AVLLKLVQSQASL
-470 DGAQYTQLS
+470 DGTQYTQLS
-479 WYLLQIRLGDAQEVL
+479 WYLLQIRLEDANEVL
-494 ESAESTKKDVSCAQE
+494 SSAEATKKDVSRAQE

-530 GVYEVSTLCIPDD
+530 GTYQVSTLCIPDD

-588 KNQPGLVSVL
+588 KNQQGMVSML

>member
-1 MKFKEILEKIK
+1 MI
-12 VYAPLGVSLVV
+12 

-29 SLSGYQAKASE
+29 SLIGYQTKASE
-40 PSKDKKQQ
+40 PSNDKKHQ
-48 VSESVTDAET
+48 VSERVTDT
-58 ETETENAAED
+58 ETEDAAED
-68 TQTHAGS
+68 TQTATGS

-121 RAKGVIDRII
+121 RAKAVIDRII

-273 VRSALSQAAVSE
+273 VRSALSQAAVSDKTTGN
-285 NTADNN
+285 NT
-291 NDKQEAAES
+291 DKQGAAEA
-300 SGNGQTDENSSGS
+300 SGNGQTDKNSSGS

-337 KGDIKAAV
+337 KGDIRVAV
-345 VIQNKTLKAILV
+345 VIQDKTLKAILV

-419 DGNSDANNKNNSNSD
+419 GSNSDSNNSND
-434 NNNGNDNSSN
+434 NN
-444 NADDS
+444 S

-457 AVLSKLVQSQASL
+457 AVLLKLVQSQASL

-530 GVYEVSTLCIPDD
+530 GTYDVSTLCIPDD

-576 NASYIKKAADGT
+576 NVSYIKKAADGT
-588 KNQPGLVSVL
+588 KNQPGMVSVL
-598 TSQANA
+598 TSQTNA

-614 VSRAT
+614 VSHAT

>member
-1 MKFKEILEKIK
+1 MKFKEVLEKIK
-12 VYAPLGVSLVV
+12 VYAPLGVSLVI

-29 SLSGYQAKASE
+29 SLSGYQTKASE

-48 VSESVTDAET
+48 VSERVTDT
-58 ETETENAAED
+58 ETETEN
-68 TQTHAGS
+68 TQTATGS
-75 FELAD
+75 FDLAD

-131 ASQSFDVDVVSGATY
+131 SSQSFDVDVVSGATY

-184 LAEIAA
+184 SVEIAA

-211 TMKVKVDISGGKI
+211 TMKVKVDIAGGKI

-258 TVSGATFSSRGIIAA
+258 TVSGATFSSRGIISA
-273 VRSALSQAAVSE
+273 VRSALSQAAVSQ
-285 NTADNN
+285 NTADNIT
-291 NDKQEAAES
+291 DKQDATETT
-300 SGNGQTDENSSGS
+300 GNGQTDENPSGS
-313 ASEQGTEGTL
+313 ASEQGTGGTL

-337 KGDIKAAV
+337 KGDIKVAV
-345 VIQNKTLKAILV
+345 VIQDKTLKAILV

-419 DGNSDANNKNNSNSD
+419 DSNSG
-434 NNNGNDNSSN
+434 NNNSSN
-444 NADDS
+444 NSDNS
-449 NIAGEEDK
+449 NIAGDEDK

-470 DGAQYTQLS
+470 DGTQYTQLS
-479 WYLLQIRLGDAQEVL
+479 WYLLQIRLEDANEVL
-494 ESAESTKKDVSCAQE
+494 SSAEATKKDVSRAQE

-530 GVYEVSTLCIPDD
+530 GTYDVSTLCIPDD

-588 KNQPGLVSVL
+588 KNQPGMVSVL

-604 DSIDFSSIDT
+604 DSIDFSGIDT

-619 CTSKAIIDGCKSAL
+619 CTSKAIINGCKSVL

>member
-1 MKFKEILEKIK
+1 MKFKEVLEKIK
-12 VYAPLGVSLVV
+12 VYAPLGVSLVI

-29 SLSGYQAKASE
+29 SLSGYQTKASE
-40 PSKDKKQQ
+40 PSKDKKHQ
-48 VSESVTDAET
+48 VSERVTDT
-58 ETETENAAED
+58 ETEDAAED
-68 TQTHAGS
+68 TQTATGS

-121 RAKGVIDRII
+121 RAKAVIDRII
-131 ASQSFDVDVVSGATY
+131 ASQSFEVDVVSGATY

-224 ASISIVSTKDGDSY
+224 ASISIVSTKDGNSY

-273 VRSALSQAAVSE
+273 VRSALSQAAVSD
-285 NTADNN
+285 NTVGNN
-291 NDKQEAAES
+291 TDKQGAAEA

-313 ASEQGTEGTL
+313 ASEKGSEGTL

-337 KGDIKAAV
+337 KGDIRVAV
-345 VIQNKTLKAILV
+345 VIQDKTLKAILV

-419 DGNSDANNKNNSNSD
+419 GSNSDSNNSND
-434 NNNGNDNSSN
+434 NN
-444 NADDS
+444 S

-457 AVLSKLVQSQASL
+457 AVLLKLVQSQASL

-530 GVYEVSTLCIPDD
+530 GTYDVSTLCIPDD

-576 NASYIKKAADGT
+576 NVSYIKKAVDGT
-588 KNQPGLVSVL
+588 KNQAGMVSVL
-598 TSQANA
+598 TSQTNA

-614 VSRAT
+614 VSHAT

>member
-1 MKFKEILEKIK
+1 MKFKEVLEKIK
-12 VYAPLGVSLVV
+12 VYAPLGVSLVI

-29 SLSGYQAKASE
+29 SLSGYQTKASE
-40 PSKDKKQQ
+40 PSKDKKHQ
-48 VSESVTDAET
+48 VSERVTDT
-58 ETETENAAED
+58 ETEDAAED
-68 TQTHAGS
+68 TQTATGS

-101 DKKITSIDILSS
+101 DKKIISIDILSS

-121 RAKGVIDRII
+121 RAKAVIDRII

-184 LAEIAA
+184 LADIAA

-273 VRSALSQAAVSE
+273 VRSALSQAAVSDKTTGN
-285 NTADNN
+285 NT
-291 NDKQEAAES
+291 DKQGAAEA
-300 SGNGQTDENSSGS
+300 SGNGQTDKNSSGS

-337 KGDIKAAV
+337 KGDIRVAV
-345 VIQNKTLKAILV
+345 VIQDKTLKAILV

-419 DGNSDANNKNNSNSD
+419 DSNSDSNNSND
-434 NNNGNDNSSN
+434 NN
-444 NADDS
+444 S

-457 AVLSKLVQSQASL
+457 AVLLKLVQSQASL

-530 GVYEVSTLCIPDD
+530 GTYDVSTLCIPDD

-576 NASYIKKAADGT
+576 NVSYIKKAADGT
-588 KNQPGLVSVL
+588 KNQPGMVSVL
-598 TSQANA
+598 TSQTNA

-614 VSRAT
+614 VSHAT

>member
-1 MKFKEILEKIK
+1 MKFKEVLEKIK
-12 VYAPLGVSLVV
+12 VYAPLGVSLVI

-29 SLSGYQAKASE
+29 SLSGYQTKASE
-40 PSKDKKQQ
+40 PSKDKKHQ
-48 VSESVTDAET
+48 VSERVTDT
-58 ETETENAAED
+58 ETEDAAED
-68 TQTHAGS
+68 TQTATGS

-80 GVYKGSATGFSGP
+80 GVYKCSATGFSGP

-101 DKKITSIDILSS
+101 DKKIISIDILSS

-273 VRSALSQAAVSE
+273 VRSALSQAAVSD
-285 NTADNN
+285 NTVGNN
-291 NDKQEAAES
+291 TDKQGAAEA

-313 ASEQGTEGTL
+313 ASEKGTEGTL

-337 KGDIKAAV
+337 KGDIRVAV
-345 VIQNKTLKAILV
+345 VIQDKTLKAILV

-419 DGNSDANNKNNSNSD
+419 GSNSDSNNSND
-434 NNNGNDNSSN
+434 NN
-444 NADDS
+444 S

-457 AVLSKLVQSQASL
+457 AVLLKLVQSQASL

-530 GVYEVSTLCIPDD
+530 GTYDVSTLCIPDD

-576 NASYIKKAADGT
+576 NVSYIKKAVDGT
-588 KNQPGLVSVL
+588 KNQAGMVSVL
-598 TSQANA
+598 TSQTNA

-614 VSRAT
+614 VSHAT

>member
-1 MKFKEILEKIK
+1 MKFKEVLEKIK
-12 VYAPLGVSLVV
+12 VYAPLGVSLVI

-29 SLSGYQAKASE
+29 SLSGYQTKASE

-48 VSESVTDAET
+48 VSERVTDT
-58 ETETENAAED
+58 ETETENAAEN
-68 TQTHAGS
+68 TQTATGS
-75 FELAD
+75 FDLAD

-131 ASQSFDVDVVSGATY
+131 SSQSFDVDVVSGATY

-159 TGEKDNGVTGKSKQE
+159 TGEKDKTVTGKSKQE
-174 STSESESDSS
+174 SASESDSS
-184 LAEIAA
+184 SVEKAA

-211 TMKVKVDISGGKI
+211 TMKVKVDIVGGKI

-285 NTADNN
+285 NTAGNN
-291 NDKQEAAES
+291 TDKQDATET

-313 ASEQGTEGTL
+313 SQEQGTEGTL

-337 KGDIKAAV
+337 KGDIKVAV
-345 VIQNKTLKAILV
+345 VIQDKTLKAILV

-419 DGNSDANNKNNSNSD
+419 DSNSG
-434 NNNGNDNSSN
+434 NNNSSN
-444 NADDS
+444 NSDNS
-449 NIAGEEDK
+449 NIAGDEDK

-470 DGAQYTQLS
+470 DGTQYTQLS
-479 WYLLQIRLGDAQEVL
+479 WYLLQIRLEDANEVL
-494 ESAESTKKDVSCAQE
+494 SSAEATKKDVSRAQE

-530 GVYEVSTLCIPDD
+530 GTYDVSTLCLPDD

-588 KNQPGLVSVL
+588 KNQQGMVSVL

-604 DSIDFSSIDT
+604 DSIDFSGIDT

-619 CTSKAIIDGCKSAL
+619 CTSKAIINGCKSVL
-633 EAAKKK
+633 EVAKKK